1 MVYYLYEITNLING
15 KIYIGVHKTTS
26 IDDGYMGSGKR
37 LAYAKKK
44 YGVEKFQKRILETF
58 QSAEEMYEREKEIV
72 TPEFLARSDTYN
84 LRRGGNGGF
93 DYIHSKG
100 IKSMLGKN
108 HSTESKRKIGLVALG
123 RNSSE
128 STRKKI
134 GDSQR
139 CKAKPKVAVAL
150 KSLLKTESHKSEI
163 SKSLTGKY
171 QEKVICPY
179 CKLEGGI
186 RAMKRFHFEKCRSL
200 M

>member
-15 KIYIGVHKTTS
+15 KIYVGVHKTTS
-26 IDDGYMGSGKR
+26 INDGYMGSGKR

-44 YGVEKFQKRILETF
+44 YGLGKFQKKILQTF
-58 QSAEEMYEREKEIV
+58 QSAREMYEKEKEIV

-93 DYIHSKG
+93 DYIHSNG

-108 HSTESKRKIGLVALG
+108 HSSESKQKIGLAALG
-123 RNSSE
+123 RDPSE

-139 CKAKPKVAVAL
+139 NKAKPAVAIAL
-150 KSLLKTESHKSEI
+150 KSLLKTESHKLEI
-163 SKSLTGKY
+163 SKSLTGKF
-171 QEKVICPY
+171 QEIVTCPH